1 MMQKFAEN
9 KAKLTTAYLENKK
22 YYDQKASAK
31 TIPEK
36 LFCILLNPKLL
47 EKSTKTASQVQKFEL
62 HTDSIYI
69 NRKENTNYT
78 QCVRRIRLKPIKPS
92 DTSKDLEEINQ
103 ANFSPDTSR
112 QKHKEPDLLDK
123 HIPELI
129 KEQKESKAKTKAV
142 IPDPVRA
149 TVCPSM

>member
-1 MMQKFAEN
+1 MTKKHQQRPFQK
-9 KAKLTTAYLENKK
+9 
-22 YYDQKASAK
+22 D
-31 TIPEK
+31 
-36 LFCILLNPKLL
+36 LFCILVNPKLL

-62 HTDSIYI
+62 HTDSNYI

-78 QCVRRIRLKPIKPS
+78 QCVHRIRLKPIKPS
-92 DTSKDLEEINQ
+92 DTSEDLEEINQ
-103 ANFSPDTSR
+103 ANSSPDTSR

-123 HIPELI
+123 HIPDLI

-142 IPDPVRA
+142 IPDPVRV